1 MCVHNVDPPADDGI
15 ELFAFHGQLNV
26 DFDGG
31 REAGTWAR
39 DIVKVRDG
47 RLTFRECETK
57 LRNGDVIFFWTYVV
71 WHGLGY
77 HQNDGKFEI
86 YGLSNDSSVA
96 EGTAASCAAFE
107 VRGYEVPRAE
117 LKILRPRGFEVSIPG
132 R

>member
-1 MCVHNVDPPADDGI
+1 MFSSLADDGI

-31 REAGTWAR
+31 REAGTWAK

-57 LRNGDVIFFWTYVV
+57 LRNGDVIYFWTYVV

-77 HQNDGKFEI
+77 HQNDGRFVI
-86 YGLSNDSSVA
+86 SGISNDSSSSSSSVGQA
-96 EGTAASCAAFE
+96 SSCAAFE

-117 LKILRPRGFEVSIPG
+117 LRVLRPRGFEVSIPG